1 MSETAVVVAGTD
13 DYDIADA
20 IASEDY
26 EIERVDVAK
35 RPALEEAGLLDA
47 AVYVLTEVAQ
57 ATSIPVA
64 RELNP
69 DLRIVVYADGSL
81 QISHERRQIY
91 SLTPSYSTRRTW
103 QPNSPEGRGIQIP
116 AFLRDSLHTSKQWSS
131 TYGR

>member
-81 QISHERRQIY
+81 PDFARAQAD
-91 SLTPSYSTRRTW
+91 LLLD
-103 QPNSPEGRGIQIP
+103 PELFDP
-116 AFLRDSLHTSKQWSS
+116 ADVAAELA
-131 TYGR
+131 